1 MNSKI
6 EAAEESVTTQVW
18 RIVKAMGSGAEFG
31 SKQLYLSNSHM
42 PFSSITAALSLLAK
56 RGIIK
61 AVGKG
66 AGKELVWKVTSKGA
80 KIKVT
85 ARRRPTP
92 YKRKPKNG
100 VPPIVAQDPIVKT
113 IVDKHYGGEAPALE
127 VGDHVSIGG
136 GAHEITGVGAM
147 QQDGRVMWHG
157 IERPEA
163 LQRDVVEQIRRATQ
177 PLSGSVRGIID
188 EILEKMSELDA
199 MTRRPPLTQFSTSE
213 LLAELT
219 RRQS

>member
-6 EAAEESVTTQVW
+6 GAAEESVATQVW

-42 PFSSITAALSLLAK
+42 PFASITAALSQLAK

-66 AGKELVWKVTSKGA
+66 AGKELIWKVTSKGA
-80 KIKVT
+80 KIKIV
-85 ARRRPTP
+85 ARRRPTA

-100 VPPIVAQDPIVKT
+100 VPPIVA
-113 IVDKHYGGEAPALE
+113 EAPAMR